1 MKQRRIKAAFI
12 RGGTSKGVF
21 FRAGDLPADP
31 AERDAVLLSALGS
44 PDPYGR
50 QLDGL
55 GGGISSVSKA
65 VIVGRSARADA
76 DVDYT
81 FAQVAVDRPVVD
93 MAGTCGNLSSA
104 VGPFAVEEGLV
115 EAAGGETV
123 VRVYNTNTDKIF
135 LARFLVDEGEA
146 VVDGLQAIPGAV
158 SYTHLTLPTTDVGG
172 CWRGGG
178 GEF

>member
-76 DVDYT
+76 DVNYT

-104 VGPFAVEEGLV
+104 VGPFAVEEEL
-115 EAAGGETV
+115 
-123 VRVYNTNTDKIF
+123 
-135 LARFLVDEGEA
+135 
-146 VVDGLQAIPGAV
+146 
-158 SYTHLTLPTTDVGG
+158 
-172 CWRGGG
+172 
-178 GEF
+178 